1 MRMSDVLDLACE
13 LIRRR
18 SVTPEDAGCQS
29 LLAERLQRAGF
40 RVEHLRHGEV
50 DNLWAVHGA
59 GGPTLAFLGHTD
71 VVPSGPESSWQ
82 SPPFE
87 PVVRHCA
94 HPDRE
99 NQKAAIHG
107 HTPHLYGR
115 GAADM
120 KGSVAAMA
128 VALERFVSAHPAH
141 AGRVALLLTS
151 DEEGPTNLDGVRKV
165 AEGFRAR
172 GERIDWCVVGEPSA
186 KEQLGDL
193 IRVGRR
199 GSLSGTLTVRGVQG
213 HVAYPEKALNPIH
226 AFAPALA
233 ALTAERWDEGNAD
246 FPPTSFQV
254 SNLNAGTG
262 ATNVIP
268 GELVALINFRYC
280 TASRSGDLRARTE
293 AILRGHGLDF
303 TLDWN
308 LSGEPFLT
316 PPGGRLRE
324 TVVAVCRELC
334 GTEPVQSTG
343 GGTSDGRFIAPLGA
357 EVVELGPV
365 NATIH
370 KVDECVDVAE
380 LERLPDLYQSIC
392 ERMLVA

>member
-1 MRMSDVLDLACE
+1 MSDVLELARD

-18 SVTPEDAGCQS
+18 SVTPEDAGCLP
-29 LLAERLQRAGF
+29 LLGGRLARAGF
-40 RVEHLRHGEV
+40 AVEYLRYGDV
-50 DNLWAVHGA
+50 DNLWATHGA
-59 GGPTLAFLGHTD
+59 GSPTLIFLGHTD
-71 VVPSGPESSWQ
+71 VVPSGPEVAWQ

-87 PVVRHCA
+87 PTLR
-94 HPDRE
+94 DGR
-99 NQKAAIHG
+99 
-107 HTPHLYGR
+107 LYGR

-128 VALERFVSAHPAH
+128 VALEQFVAMHPDH
-141 AGRVALLLTS
+141 RGRVGLLLTS

-165 AEGFRAR
+165 AERFRAT

-186 KEQLGDL
+186 KEKLGDL

-199 GSLSGTLTVRGVQG
+199 GSLSGTLSVRGVQG

-233 ALTAERWDEGNAD
+233 ELATERWDEGNDD

-262 ATNVIP
+262 ANNVIP
-268 GELVALINFRYC
+268 GGLVAAINFRYC
-280 TASRSGDLRARTE
+280 TASRADDLRARTE
-293 AILRGHGLDF
+293 AILQRHGLDYV
-303 TLDWN
+303 LDWN
-308 LSGEPFLT
+308 LSGMPFLT
-316 PPGGRLRE
+316 PPGGVLRE

-334 GTEPVQSTG
+334 GIEPEQSTG

-365 NATIH
+365 NASIH
-370 KVDECVDVAE
+370 KVDEWVDVAE
-380 LERLPDLYQSIC
+380 LERLPQLYRAIC
-392 ERMLVA
+392 ERLL

>member
-1 MRMSDVLDLACE
+1 MSDVFDLACE

-18 SVTPEDAGCQS
+18 SVTPDDAGCQA
-29 LLAERLQRAGF
+29 LLAERLQRVGF
-40 RVEHLRHGEV
+40 RVEHMRHGEV
-50 DNLWAVHGA
+50 DNLWAVHGDGA
-59 GGPTLAFLGHTD
+59 STLAFLGHTD
-71 VVPSGPESSWQ
+71 VVPSGPEDRWH
-82 SPPFE
+82 SPPFQ
-87 PVVRHCA
+87 PVVR
-94 HPDRE
+94 DG
-99 NQKAAIHG
+99 K
-107 HTPHLYGR
+107 LFGR

-128 VALERFVSAHPAH
+128 VALERFVAAHPDH
-141 AGRVALLLTS
+141 PGRVALLLTS

-165 AEGFRAR
+165 AEHFRTT
-172 GERIDWCVVGEPSA
+172 GERIAWCVVGEPSA
-186 KEQLGDL
+186 KAKLGDL

-233 ALTAERWDEGNAD
+233 ELAAERWDEGNGD

-262 ATNVIP
+262 ANNVIP

-280 TASRSGDLRARTE
+280 TVSTADDLRTRTE
-293 AILRGHGLDF
+293 AILRKHGLDYA
-303 TLDWN
+303 LDWN

-316 PPGGRLRE
+316 QPGGKLRE

-334 GTEPVQSTG
+334 GTEPEQSTG

-370 KVDECVDVAE
+370 KVDECVDIAE
-380 LERLPDLYQSIC
+380 LEKLPDLYRVIC
-392 ERMLVA
+392 ERMLLG

>member
-1 MRMSDVLDLACE
+1 MSYVLDLTCD

-18 SVTPEDAGCQS
+18 SVTPEDAGC
-29 LLAERLQRAGF
+29 LPLIGGRLASAGF
-40 RVEHLRHGEV
+40 RVEHLRYGEV
-50 DNLWAVHGA
+50 DNLWAVHGTA
-59 GGPTLAFLGHTD
+59 GPTLIFLGHTD
-71 VVPSGPESSWQ
+71 VVPSGPEASWQ

-87 PVVRHCA
+87 PTIR
-94 HPDRE
+94 DGR
-99 NQKAAIHG
+99 
-107 HTPHLYGR
+107 LYGR

-120 KGSVAAMA
+120 KGSVAAMV
-128 VALERFVSAHPAH
+128 VALEQFVVAHPDH
-141 AGRVALLLTS
+141 RGRVGLLLTS

-165 AEGFRAR
+165 AEHFRAI
-172 GERIDWCVVGEPSA
+172 GEHIDWCVVGEPSA

-199 GSLSGTLTVRGVQG
+199 GSLSGTLSVRGVQG

-233 ALTAERWDEGNAD
+233 ELAAERWDEGNSD

-254 SNLNAGTG
+254 SNLNAGSG

-268 GELVALINFRYC
+268 GELKALINFRYC
-280 TASRSGDLRARTE
+280 TASRAEDLRARTE
-293 AILRGHGLDF
+293 AILHRHGLDF
-303 TLDWN
+303 ALDWN

-316 PPGGRLRE
+316 PPGGVLRE

-334 GTEPVQSTG
+334 GIDPEQSTG
-343 GGTSDGRFIAPLGA
+343 GGTSDGRFIAPMGT
-357 EVVELGPV
+357 EVVEIGPV

-370 KVDECVDVAE
+370 KVDECVALQE
-380 LERLPDLYQSIC
+380 LEQLPQLYRAVC
-392 ERMLVA
+392 ERLLIGA

>member
-1 MRMSDVLDLACE
+1 MSDVLELARD

-18 SVTPEDAGCQS
+18 SVTPEDAGC
-29 LLAERLQRAGF
+29 LPLIGERLERVGF
-40 RVEHLRHGEV
+40 HVEHLRYGEV
-50 DNLWAVHGA
+50 DNLWVTHGA
-59 GGPTLAFLGHTD
+59 AGPTLAFLGHTD
-71 VVPSGPESSWQ
+71 VVPSGPEAAWQ

-87 PVVRHCA
+87 PTIR
-94 HPDRE
+94 DGR
-99 NQKAAIHG
+99 
-107 HTPHLYGR
+107 LYGR

-120 KGSVAAMA
+120 KGSVAAMV
-128 VALERFVSAHPAH
+128 VALEQFVAAHPEH
-141 AGRVALLLTS
+141 RGRLGLLLTS
-151 DEEGPTNLDGVRKV
+151 DEEGPTNLDGVRRV
-165 AEGFRAR
+165 VEHFRGR
-172 GERIDWCVVGEPSA
+172 GERIDWCVVGEPSS
-186 KEQLGDL
+186 KETLGDL

-199 GSLSGTLTVRGVQG
+199 GSLSGTLVVRGVQG

-233 ALTAERWDEGNAD
+233 ELAAERWDEGNAD

-262 ATNVIP
+262 ANNVIP

-280 TASRSGDLRARTE
+280 TASRADDLRARTE
-293 AILRGHGLDF
+293 AILHRHGLDF
-303 TLDWN
+303 ALDWN

-316 PPGGRLRE
+316 PPGGVLRE

-334 GTEPVQSTG
+334 GIDPEQSTG
-343 GGTSDGRFIAPLGA
+343 GGTSDGRFIAPMGA

-380 LERLPDLYQSIC
+380 LEKLPAVYRALC
-392 ERMLVA
+392 ERLLAGA